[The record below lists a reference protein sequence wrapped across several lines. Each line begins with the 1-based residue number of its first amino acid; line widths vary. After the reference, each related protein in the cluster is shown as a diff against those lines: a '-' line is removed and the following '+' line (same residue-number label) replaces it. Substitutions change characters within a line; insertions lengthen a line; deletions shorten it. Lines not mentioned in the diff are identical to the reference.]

1 MFLTHYSAL
10 RVSVWKGDASMGT
23 GSPEPIG
30 MMVHVAA
37 SPAEIP
43 VPSGGLFW
51 LMTNLDRTKQVLR
64 FWLKRTDLRA
74 TWIRKPVPRPGFLR

>member
-30 MMVHVAA
+30 MMVHAAA

-43 VPSGGLFW
+43 VPSGGFFSVDDELGSHQ
-51 LMTNLDRTKQVLR
+51 TSVKVLV
-64 FWLKRTDLRA
+64 KTD
-74 TWIRKPVPRPGFLR
+74 

>member
-43 VPSGGLFW
+43 VPSGGYDELGSHQ
-51 LMTNLDRTKQVLR
+51 TSVEVLV
-64 FWLKRTDLRA
+64 KTD
-74 TWIRKPVPRPGFLR
+74 